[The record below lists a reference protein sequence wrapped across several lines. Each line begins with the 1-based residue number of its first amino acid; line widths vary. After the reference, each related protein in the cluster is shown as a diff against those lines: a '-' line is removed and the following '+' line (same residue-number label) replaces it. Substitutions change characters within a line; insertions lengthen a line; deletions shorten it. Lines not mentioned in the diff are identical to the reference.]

1 MNTSEIDHFIREN
14 DDFLFVSAAGNYGTN
29 NQFNSILTPCD
40 SKNGICVGASNSY
53 GPDAT
58 IAMAGPN
65 YVAAFSSKGSTADGR
80 IKPDIVAPG
89 HYVLSA
95 GAQPSVTGECDPADG
110 IYPRADDMIIDGVAS
125 MHGTSMATPAVAGTL
140 AMIRQ
145 YFKNGFYPS
154 GESCKDDSIV
164 PSSALLRAVLLS

>member
-1 MNTSEIDHFIREN
+1 
-14 DDFLFVSAAGNYGTN
+14 
-29 NQFNSILTPCD
+29 LTPSD
-40 SKNGICVGASNSY
+40 SKNGICVRASNSY

-95 GAQPSVTGECDPADG
+95 DAQPSVTGECDPTNG
-110 IYPRADDMIIDGVAS
+110 IYPRADNIIIDRITL
-125 MHGTSMATPAVAGTL
+125 MHGTSIATPTMAGTL

-145 YFKNGFYPS
+145 YFKDSFYPS
-154 GESCKDDSIV
+154 GESCEDDSIV
-164 PSSALLRAVLLS
+164 PSSALLKAVLLSGGQ

>member
-1 MNTSEIDHFIREN
+1 MREN
-14 DDFLFVSAAGNYGTN
+14 DYFLFASIAGNYRTN
-29 NQFNSILTPCD
+29 NQFNSILTPGD
-40 SKNGICVGASNSY
+40 SKNGICIRASNSY
-53 GPDAT
+53 GPNAT
-58 IAMAGPN
+58 IAIAGPN
-65 YVAAFSSKGSTADGR
+65 YVVTFSSKGSIADGL
-80 IKPDIVAPG
+80 IKPDIVVPG

-95 GAQPSVTGECDPADG
+95 DAQPSVTEKCDPANG
-110 IYPRADDMIIDGVAS
+110 IYPRADNMIIDRIALMNGIS
-125 MHGTSMATPAVAGTL
+125 IATPAMAGTL